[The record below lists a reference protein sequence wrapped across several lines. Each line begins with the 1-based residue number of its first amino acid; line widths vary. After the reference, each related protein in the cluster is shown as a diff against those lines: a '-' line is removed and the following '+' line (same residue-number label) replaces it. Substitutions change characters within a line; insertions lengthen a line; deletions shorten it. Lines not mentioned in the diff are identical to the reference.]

1 MYKKQQ
7 QGFTLIELV
16 IVIVL
21 IGILAATALPRF
33 ADLTTQARTAAFRGV
48 EGALG
53 SAVNIAHAQWLA
65 SDNPATI
72 TLENV
77 TVQMT
82 ANGWPEGGATAG
94 VDSVAT
100 SAKCVELWNAVLSN
114 PPTVGNPCAG
124 TCEYLATGALAVCTF
139 DDQQGVSGGNRLS
152 YTLTSGGIVRSATP

>member
-1 MYKKQQ
+1 MKLQQ
-7 QGFTLIELV
+7 QRGFTLIELV

-33 ADLTTQARTAAFRGV
+33 ADLTTQARTAAARGV

-65 SDNPATI
+65 SGNPATI
-72 TLENV
+72 TLEGN

-94 VDSVAT
+94 TDSVMT
-100 SAKCVELWNAVLSN
+100 NAKCLEMWNAVLSN
-114 PPTVGNPCAG
+114 PPIAGNPCTG
-124 TCEYLATGALAVCTF
+124 NCEYLVAGAAGTCTF
-139 DDQQGVSGGNRLS
+139 DDQQGATGGNRLT
-152 YTLTSGGIVRSATP
+152 YTATTGGIVRTTTP